1 MKLQAP
7 SMYALWANK
16 HWVLLFCTCRT
27 NSDRYGLAYLW
38 NHNLVSISN
47 QYSITFRIVIK
58 WYCLHFLTKKPMQ
71 GGCTTLYIT
80 YKLKRWFDITS
91 TRLWMKS
98 ASLSALVMWS
108 REMLYKYLLKYVFWG
123 KKKNADSNKDCDA
136 FVDSSAVCL
145 GHTVQAVLS
154 LSDCLWQGNRLNQPA
169 TEVQWIID

>member
-1 MKLQAP
+1 LIANYVNNSKRRTWNIKKIKCLESWDHWRMKLQAP

-108 REMLYKYLLKYVFWG
+108 RELWYKYLWKYVFWG
-123 KKKNADSNKDCDA
+123 KKKMQI
-136 FVDSSAVCL
+136 L
-145 GHTVQAVLS
+145 IRTVMLLLTVVL
-154 LSDCLWQGNRLNQPA
+154 CA
-169 TEVQWIID
+169 